1 MPALLSTALPPCGLE
16 IQVAYQN
23 VLHRLRL
30 LWFQTP
36 APTTLLSLC
45 ETIDLALAHENA
57 SSRPTPW
64 RRAAVF
70 AHELRWIKYFVRE
83 AAVAEEWEN
92 MTTEEKRK
100 QEFIE
105 RMYTVPKELG
115 IVFKKKESRKGVMEM
130 WEAWNAE
137 KRTDRRQ
144 VEENDEGWETDE
156 VGEWESGKGDGGE
169 KNDDRDRREVE
180 GVVKGVEV

>member
-1 MPALLSTALPPCGLE
+1 M
-16 IQVAYQN
+16 
-23 VLHRLRL
+23 
-30 LWFQTP
+30 
-36 APTTLLSLC
+36 
-45 ETIDLALAHENA
+45 
-57 SSRPTPW
+57 
-64 RRAAVF
+64 
-70 AHELRWIKYFVRE
+70 YFVRE

-115 IVFKKKESRKGVMEM
+115 IIFKKKENRKGLMEM

-156 VGEWESGKGDGGE
+156 VEEWEGGECDGGE
-169 KNDDRDRREVE
+169 KKYDGDRREVE
-180 GVVKGVEV
+180 GGVNGLEI